1 MLLEHL
7 QKRGFCKPDG
17 PVEDLD
23 VAICLAKLNIYPED
37 TKDEEG
43 KITFHSVNPYPLLAG
58 DPTLSQVYRYSK
70 NNVTF
75 GYKHVSFI
83 QLMMYALFHYVIQ
96 IKNVYVLLALAD
108 PSRTPSRV
116 NFLHFHAVF
125 GKILAK

>member
-17 PVEDLD
+17 PIEDLD

-37 TKDEEG
+37 TKDKEE

-83 QLMMYALFHYVIQ
+83 QLMMHALLPRYVIQ
-96 IKNVYVLLALAD
+96 TKNVYVLFALAD
-108 PSRTPSRV
+108 PRERQTHPSPS
-116 NFLHFHAVF
+116 
-125 GKILAK
+125 